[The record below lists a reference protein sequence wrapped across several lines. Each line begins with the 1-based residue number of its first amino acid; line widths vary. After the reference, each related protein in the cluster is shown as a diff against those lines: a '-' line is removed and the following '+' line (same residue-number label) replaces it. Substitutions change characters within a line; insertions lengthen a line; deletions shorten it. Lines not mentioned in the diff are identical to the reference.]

1 MQLIDRLK
9 RAFARTRNNNQ
20 RPTPNEQLR
29 VLPQTTTR
37 TTPTELRYLHDD
49 TIAVIRNFLAEVL
62 LGSGWYIETND
73 TRYLQLAQRTFNA
86 LGFENLLRSCIDA
99 QFTRF
104 TAAEIIW
111 DTDYIPKAYRVLPH
125 NTVELHINDHGDIQQ
140 VSVYTTAGKQTLPP
154 TRLFLYR
161 YRPSL
166 DHPHGTTRME
176 ALLEV
181 YEAKRRVDEALVR
194 FVERYAMPPL
204 IAYHPP
210 NASTET
216 IDRLEHTLRAIRSGA
231 SVILPGPK
239 DTLPIE
245 PLEVGARETSPIS
258 IALELLENYERRIAR
273 AVLGSVLPF
282 FESQYGTRAQA
293 SVHLHV
299 TGQIVRGMQTD
310 IEQAVNTQI
319 WQPTCFYTLGDPNP
333 PRWHLQEPFLP
344 SVDIARTVSELIAAG
359 VIDPETDRDFIRQL
373 FDLPQQPT
381 TPTP

>member
-1 MQLIDRLK
+1 MQLINRLK
-9 RAFARTRNNNQ
+9 RAFARTRNDE

-29 VLPQTTTR
+29 VLPQLTPR
-37 TTPTELRYLHDD
+37 TPPTETRYLHDD

-62 LGSGWYIETND
+62 LGSGWYIETNEA
-73 TRYLQLAQRTFNA
+73 RFLELAQRTFSV

-104 TAAEIIW
+104 TAAEIVW
-111 DTDYIPKAYRVLPH
+111 GNDYIPKAYRVLSPSAIEIK
-125 NTVELHINDHGDIQQ
+125 TDAYGEIEEFA
-140 VSVYTTAGKQTLPP
+140 VYTSAGRQVLPRN
-154 TRLFLYR
+154 RLFLYR
-161 YRPSL
+161 YRPAL
-166 DHPHGTTRME
+166 DAPLGSTRMDS
-176 ALLEV
+176 LLEL

-216 IDRLEHTLRAIRSGA
+216 IDKLEHTLRAIRSGA

-245 PLEVGARETSPIS
+245 PLEVGARETSPIQL
-258 IALELLENYERRIAR
+258 ALELLENYERRIAR

-299 TGQIVRGMQTD
+299 TGQIVRGMQMD
-310 IEQAVNTQI
+310 IEQAVNQQI
-319 WQPTCFYTLGDPNP
+319 WQPTCFYTLGDTNP

-344 SVDIARTVSELIAAG
+344 SIDIARTISELIAAG
-359 VIDPETDRDFIRQL
+359 VIDPETDREFIRQL
-373 FDLPQQPT
+373 FDLPT
-381 TPTP
+381 TTTTSG

>member
-1 MQLIDRLK
+1 MQLIERLK
-9 RAFARTRNNNQ
+9 RAFARTRNDE

-29 VLPQTTTR
+29 VLPQLTPR
-37 TTPTELRYLHDD
+37 TPPTETRYLHDD

-62 LGSGWYIETND
+62 LGSGWYIETNNP
-73 TRYLQLAQRTFNA
+73 TYLQLAQRTFNA

-104 TAAEIIW
+104 TAAEIVW
-111 DTDYIPKAYRVLPH
+111 DNNYIPKAYRVLPH
-125 NTVELHINDHGDIQQ
+125 HAVELETDEYGDIKQ
-140 VSVYTTAGKQTLPP
+140 VSVYTNAGKQTLPR

-166 DHPHGTTRME
+166 DAPHGNTRMQS
-176 ALLEV
+176 LLEL

-216 IDRLEHTLRAIRSGA
+216 IDKLEQTLRAIRSGA

-245 PLEVGARETSPIS
+245 PLEVGARETSPIQL
-258 IALELLENYERRIAR
+258 ALELLENYERRIAR

-293 SVHLHV
+293 TVHLHV
-299 TGQIVRGMQTD
+299 TGQIVRGMQMD
-310 IEQAVNTQI
+310 IEQAVNQQI
-319 WQPTCFYTLGDPNP
+319 WQPTCFYTLGDTNP

-344 SVDIARTVSELIAAG
+344 SIDIARTISELIAAG
-359 VIDPETDRDFIRQL
+359 VIDPETDREFIRQL
-373 FDLPQQPT
+373 FDLPT
-381 TPTP
+381 TTTTSG

>member
-1 MQLIDRLK
+1 MRIIDRLK
-9 RAFARTRNNNQ
+9 ALFARGKAE
-20 RPTPNEQLR
+20 RPATEEQLR
-29 VLPQTTTR
+29 VLPQLALR
-37 TTPTELRYLHDD
+37 PTPQEQRYLFDD

-62 LGSGWYIETND
+62 LGSGWYIETNEP
-73 TRYLQLAQRTFNA
+73 RFLELAQRTFSA
-86 LGFENLLRSCIDA
+86 FGFENLLRSCIDA

-104 TAAEIIW
+104 TAAEIVW
-111 DTDYIPKAYRVLPH
+111 GNDYIPKAYRVLPPSAI
-125 NTVELHINDHGDIQQ
+125 ELKTDAYGEIEE
-140 VSVYTTAGKQTLPP
+140 VAVYTSAGRQVLPRN
-154 TRLFLYR
+154 RLFLYR
-161 YRPSL
+161 YRPAL
-166 DHPHGTTRME
+166 DTPMGSTRMDS
-176 ALLEV
+176 LLEI

-216 IDRLEHTLRAIRSGA
+216 IDRIEQTLRAIRSGA

-239 DTLPIE
+239 ENLPIE
-245 PLEVGARETSPIS
+245 ALEVGTREASPIS
-258 IALELLENYERRIAR
+258 FALELLENYERRLAR

-299 TGQIVRGMQTD
+299 TGQIVRGMQMD
-310 IEQAVNTQI
+310 IEQAVNQQI
-319 WQPTCFYTLGDPNP
+319 WQPVCFYQFGDENP

-359 VIDPETDRDFIRQL
+359 VIDPVADRAFIRQL
-373 FDLPQQPT
+373 FDLPAETNEP
-381 TPTP
+381 

>member
-1 MQLIDRLK
+1 MRIIERFKTL
-9 RAFARTRNNNQ
+9 FARRDAE
-20 RPTPNEQLR
+20 RPRPEEQLR
-29 VLPQTTTR
+29 VLPQ
-37 TTPTELRYLHDD
+37 PTIRAISQEQRYLYDD

-62 LGSGWYIETND
+62 LGSGWYIESND
-73 TRYLQLAQRTFNA
+73 PRYLQLAQRTFHA

-104 TAAEIIW
+104 AAAEIVYGN
-111 DTDYIPKAYRVLPH
+111 DYIPKAYRVLPH
-125 NTVELHINDHGDIQQ
+125 NAVELEINEYGEIKQ

-154 TRLFLYR
+154 IRLFLYR

-166 DHPHGTTRME
+166 DSPQGTTRME
-176 ALLEV
+176 SLLEI

-210 NASTET
+210 NAPTET
-216 IDRLEHTLRAIRSGA
+216 IDRIEQTLRAIRSGA

-273 AVLGSVLPF
+273 TVLGSVLPF

-293 SVHLHV
+293 SVHLNV

-310 IEQAVNTQI
+310 IEQAVNQQI
-319 WQPTCFYTLGDPNP
+319 WQRVCFYTLGDTNP
-333 PRWHLQEPFLP
+333 PRWQLHEPFLP
-344 SVDIARTVSELIAAG
+344 NMDIARTVSELIAAG
-359 VIDPETDRDFIRQL
+359 VIDPLADRAFIRQL

-381 TPTP
+381 TPQDTG